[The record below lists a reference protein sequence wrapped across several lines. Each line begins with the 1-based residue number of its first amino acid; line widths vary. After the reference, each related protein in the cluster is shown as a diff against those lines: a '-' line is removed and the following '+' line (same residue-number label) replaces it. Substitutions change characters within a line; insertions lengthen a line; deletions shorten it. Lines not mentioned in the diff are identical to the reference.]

1 MPIFTPMEY
10 EFSII
15 IPVYN
20 RPNEIDELLQSCLS
34 VHDIDCCEIVIIEDG
49 SDVNCKSVIEGYK
62 ANLHISYYFKTNSGP
77 GDSRNFGMKNAKA
90 EYFIILDSDVLL
102 PEDYILNI
110 KKNLKEEYVDC
121 FGGPDRAHQNFSA
134 VQKAI
139 NYAMTSFWTTGGVR
153 GNKHHRKGFQPRSFN
168 MGLSKMAFLKSGGFS
183 NIHPG
188 EDPDLS
194 LRLNTMGFQT
204 TLFADCFVY
213 HKRRINWQSFA
224 KQVYKFGLV
233 RPILNLWH
241 PQTHKLVFYFPTLF
255 SLGLFFSIVLSGL
268 NIHWFLIIYI
278 FYFIFVIVDAL
289 LKNKSLIIALCAV
302 WAVIIQF
309 FAYGFAFMR
318 STIMLF
324 IFKAQPKKIY
334 PFLFFKKPS

>member
-1 MPIFTPMEY
+1 MKF

-20 RPNEIDELLQSCLS
+20 RPNEIDELLRSCLS
-34 VHDIDCCEIVIIEDG
+34 VQNIHCCEIVIIEDG
-49 SDVNCKSVIEGYK
+49 SDLNCKSVIKTYQDQ
-62 ANLHISYYFKTNSGP
+62 LTISYFFKSNTGP

-90 EYFIILDSDVLL
+90 DYFIILDSDVLL

-110 KKNLKEEYVDC
+110 KNNLKQEYVDC

-153 GNKHHRKGFQPRSFN
+153 GNKHHQKGFQHRSFN
-168 MGLSKMAFLKSGGFS
+168 MGLSRQAFLKSGGFS
-183 NIHPG
+183 SIHPG

-194 LRLNTMGFQT
+194 LRLNTLGFQT
-204 TLFADCFVY
+204 TLFFDCYVY
-213 HKRRINWQSFA
+213 HKRRINWHSFA

-255 SLGLFFSIVLSGL
+255 CLGLLLAIISLIL
-268 NIHWFLIIYI
+268 NIYWFLVIYI
-278 FYFIFVIVDAL
+278 FYFIFVLTDAFF
-289 LKNKSLIIALCAV
+289 KNKSLIIALYAV

-309 FAYGFAFMR
+309 FAYGYAFMK

-324 IFKAQPKKIY
+324 ILKIEPEKMY